1 MKIQILQENLQKGL
15 SYLSKAIPSD
25 PQLPILSSIL
35 FEAKETGCVI
45 SATDLYFGVRAQL
58 QSSVKEE
65 GTIVIP
71 GKQFKELISS
81 LPSGKLELTFT
92 DGTLTIASTHSK
104 TKLQCQ
110 SAEEYP
116 QFPQVEGQTYSFSSQ
131 QFQDIDRAVGFSA
144 STDQARPV
152 LTSILF
158 EISQKGLSTVTTD
171 GFRLSMYT
179 VPNSQ
184 SQTASRLLLQAKA
197 LQEVNRIVKQI
208 DEQTVS
214 FVVSEELKQVY
225 FSVGDVEMY
234 IRLIEGEYP
243 PYEKIVPSVFT
254 TEVTF
259 SVGELEDNIKRALI
273 FARDASN
280 IIKFT
285 VGEDKTVQLS
295 ASSPSLGTFEGQ
307 LQSVTVSGDAV
318 EIAFNA
324 KYVQDILK
332 AIAGE
337 SLWMGMGESLKP
349 VLCRAT
355 DSDAAEYVIMPFKVN
370 G

>member
-15 SYLSKAIPSD
+15 SYLSKAIPSN

-35 FEAKETGCVI
+35 FESSTTGCVM
-45 SATDLYFGVRAQL
+45 SATDLYFGVRVQL
-58 QSSVKEE
+58 QSSVETP

-81 LPSGKLELTFT
+81 LPKGKLSLEYVS
-92 DGTLTIASTHSK
+92 GTLTIKSAHSK

-110 SAEEYP
+110 VAEEYP
-116 QFPQVEGQTYSFSSQ
+116 QFPVVEGKEYSFSSK
-131 QFQDIDRAVGFSA
+131 QFQEIDTFVGFSA

-158 EISQKGLSTVTTD
+158 EISQNGLSTITTD
-171 GFRLSMYT
+171 GFRLSMYN
-179 VPNSQ
+179 VPNSEP
-184 SQTASRLLLQAKA
+184 AEPSRLLLQAKA
-197 LQEVNRIVKQI
+197 LQEVNRIVKQL
-208 DEQTVS
+208 DEKTVN
-214 FVVSEELKQVY
+214 FVVSQELKQVY

-234 IRLIEGEYP
+234 IRLIEGDYP
-243 PYEKIVPSVFT
+243 PYEKIIPSNFT

-259 SVGELEDNIKRALI
+259 SIGELEDNIKRALI

-280 IIKFT
+280 IIKFEVT
-285 VGEDKTVQLS
+285 AEKTVVVS
-295 ASSPSLGTFEGQ
+295 ASSPTLGNFEGV
-307 LQSVTVSGDAV
+307 LQSITVTGDPV
-318 EIAFNA
+318 KIAFNA

-332 AIAGE
+332 ASPGE
-337 SLWMGMGESLKP
+337 SLWMGMSESLKP
-349 VLCRAT
+349 VLCK
-355 DSDAAEYVIMPFKVN
+355 SPEGNAAEYVIMPFKVN